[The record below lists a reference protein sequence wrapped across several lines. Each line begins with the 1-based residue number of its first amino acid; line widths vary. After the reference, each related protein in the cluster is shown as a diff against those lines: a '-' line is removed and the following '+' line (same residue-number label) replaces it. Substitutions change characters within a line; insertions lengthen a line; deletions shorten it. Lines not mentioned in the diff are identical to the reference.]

1 MKKIFL
7 ASIIAVSFLT
17 LGTAYC
23 KEKKEP
29 GQKYIECLEQYKDL
43 VPGKDYAKGSIL
55 LGFDKGVTKQEADWF
70 IEKHDVYNELEMVD
84 YNKAINSAVVKVPG
98 GKEIGYVCYF
108 NGMGNSTI
116 VDYAE
121 PNFIR
126 RIQIQR

>member
-29 GQKYIECLEQYKDL
+29 GQKYIKCLERYKDL

-55 LGFDKGVTKQEADWF
+55 LGFDKGITKQEADWF
-70 IEKHDVYNELEMVD
+70 IEKNDAYNELEMVD
-84 YNKAINSAVVKVPG
+84 YYKMTNSAVVKVPG
-98 GKEIGYVCYF
+98 GKEIEYVCHF
-108 NGMGNSTI
+108 NGMKETI
-116 VDYAE
+116 INYAE

-126 RIQIQR
+126 HTQIQR